1 MRIGLPTA
9 ARVRVR
15 EKRRTRAAVDNPQ
28 PAEIAPYR
36 TPQNCLNEWGH
47 FSLRISF
54 AAAIA
59 RIASIR
65 PTGVPWQT
73 GGGARHSLAKDR
85 RSSPT

>member
-47 FSLRISF
+47 FYTPSFTSTHGKGLTGTWSL
-54 AAAIA
+54 
-59 RIASIR
+59 
-65 PTGVPWQT
+65 
-73 GGGARHSLAKDR
+73 GA
-85 RSSPT
+85 P